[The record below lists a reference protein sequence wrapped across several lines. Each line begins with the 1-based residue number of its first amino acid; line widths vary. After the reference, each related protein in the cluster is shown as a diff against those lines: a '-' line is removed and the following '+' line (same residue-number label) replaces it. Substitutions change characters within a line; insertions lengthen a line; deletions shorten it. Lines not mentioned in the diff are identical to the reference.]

1 MIAVVVVGWMLS
13 QAPQATIATVDQA
26 QERAAGK
33 GVSERVLL
41 DKPTPQSG
49 ETTLKLIALQPGATL
64 PVESSNRDR
73 VFFLLEGG
81 VTVGQQAALRGA
93 AIWVPSGVGTS
104 LQAQQPTRILVA
116 TGGGGRRKVDPPL
129 RIARADRSPALSIAG
144 GKGEARI
151 LFDAAIAPAAG
162 LSNSTLSFD
171 PGAAV
176 PEHAHAQEEEVLFM
190 VEGTGELTVNGK
202 TVTVRPGTA
211 LRIPAGAR
219 HAFKVTSATPV
230 KAVQFYSPPGP
241 EQRFKPKTQ

>member
-1 MIAVVVVGWMLS
+1 MIAGLLVGWVLA
-13 QAPQATIATVDQA
+13 QAPHATVATVEQV

-33 GVSERVLL
+33 GITERVLL
-41 DKPTPQSG
+41 DKPDPQSG
-49 ETTLKLIALQPGATL
+49 ETTLKRVSLQAGATMAI
-64 PVESSNRDR
+64 EASNRDR
-73 VFFLLEGG
+73 VFFVLEGG

-93 AIWVPSGVGTS
+93 AIWLPSGVGSS
-104 LQAQQPTRILVA
+104 LQAQQPTRLLVA
-116 TGGGGRRKVDPPL
+116 MGGGARRKVDPPL
-129 RIARADRSPALSIAG
+129 RVARADQSPALSIAG

-151 LFDAAIAPAAG
+151 LIEAATAPYAG
-162 LSNSTLSFD
+162 LSTSTLSFD

-190 VEGTGELTVNGK
+190 VEGTGTLTVSGK
-202 TVTVRPGTA
+202 SVSVGPGTA

-219 HAFKVTSATPV
+219 HAFEVTSPTPV